1 MVSVL
6 TAMFWLGLELLLMG
20 VVLFYAGLVTVVY
33 LTEGLRYGP
42 PFDWHDPARAAANLL
57 IWAGVKSVRAIV
69 RVAKPAYEMFSDT
82 SAEFGAWLLGHR
94 RAEVEAAVWSRIRH

>member
-1 MVSVL
+1 MGNDRFSRRS
-6 TAMFWLGLELLLMG
+6 LLADSAALA
-20 VVLFYAGLVTVVY
+20 AGAVASIA
-33 LTEGLRYGP
+33 
-42 PFDWHDPARAAANLL
+42 DPARAAANLL

-69 RVAKPAYEMFSDT
+69 RVAKPAYEMFSET